1 LFHLSRHEAVR
12 ETWRQ
17 PVAKFPADV
26 AFDADLKGGEERQ
39 AVRRIKGGCVMRT
52 DFGSRLGRASAAIAV
67 TLAALV
73 GVASAASAQSCN
85 TPWSNCGWTWGERY
99 GAPPPG
105 ANYSYYQGY
114 YPQQRYY
121 PQQYY
126 QQPYYQ
132 SQPSYP
138 AYGSNPQAAVG
149 QLFGMFVR

>member
-1 LFHLSRHEAVR
+1 
-12 ETWRQ
+12 
-17 PVAKFPADV
+17 
-26 AFDADLKGGEERQ
+26 
-39 AVRRIKGGCVMRT
+39 MRT
-52 DFGSRLGRASAAIAV
+52 GFRSRLGRTSAAIAV
-67 TLAALV
+67 SLAALV

-85 TPWSNCGWTWGERY
+85 TPRSNCGWTWGERY
-99 GAPPPG
+99 GAPPRG

>member
-1 LFHLSRHEAVR
+1 MRI
-12 ETWRQ
+12 
-17 PVAKFPADV
+17 
-26 AFDADLKGGEERQ
+26 DLK
-39 AVRRIKGGCVMRT
+39 
-52 DFGSRLGRASAAIAV
+52 SRLVRASAAIAV
-67 TLAALV
+67 GLATVV
-73 GVASAASAQSCN
+73 GVASTASAQSCN

-105 ANYSYYQGY
+105 VNYSYNQGY
-114 YPQQRYY
+114 YPQQQYY
-121 PQQYY
+121 RQQYY